1 MHTFK
6 VATLA
11 LAALLSH
18 SAWAGEYAFKL
29 HNKAPGYNIVGFST
43 YQDGQWSKNWLDK
56 GDRIRPG
63 QSVSMDW
70 NSDGGDCVVP
80 FRVTWENYGSE
91 QFKLDWCKGVHNVYM
106 LEQGFRWD

>member
-1 MHTFK
+1 MNTFK

-43 YQDGQWSKNWLDK
+43 YQDGQWSKNWLES

-63 QSVSMDW
+63 QSASMDW
-70 NSDGGDCVVP
+70 NSDDGDCVVP

-91 QFKLDWCKGVHNVYM
+91 QFKLDWCKGVRNVYM
-106 LEQGFRWD
+106 LEKGFRWD

>member
-1 MHTFK
+1 MNTFK

-43 YQDGQWSKNWLDK
+43 YQDGQWSKNWLDS

-63 QSVSMDW
+63 QSASMEW
-70 NSDGGDCVVP
+70 NSDDGDCVVP

-91 QFKLDWCKGVHNVYM
+91 QFKLDWCKGVRNVYM
-106 LEQGFRWD
+106 LEKGFRWD